1 MLDTTTAAGRRAA
14 ERLQD
19 EIIAWLVTV
28 RGDGQPQPSP
38 VWFLW
43 QDPDILVYSR
53 PEAAKLRNLARN
65 PRVALHLDDNGQGGD
80 IVILEGTAALDPS
93 LPPADAVPE
102 YVAKYSDV
110 IARNGWTPASFAAD
124 YSVAVRI
131 HVARTRVW

>member
-53 PEAAKLRNLARN
+53 PEAAAQ
-65 PRVALHLDDNGQGGD
+65 PGAESAGG
-80 IVILEGTAALDPS
+80 AAP
-93 LPPADAVPE
+93 
-102 YVAKYSDV
+102 
-110 IARNGWTPASFAAD
+110 
-124 YSVAVRI
+124 
-131 HVARTRVW
+131 